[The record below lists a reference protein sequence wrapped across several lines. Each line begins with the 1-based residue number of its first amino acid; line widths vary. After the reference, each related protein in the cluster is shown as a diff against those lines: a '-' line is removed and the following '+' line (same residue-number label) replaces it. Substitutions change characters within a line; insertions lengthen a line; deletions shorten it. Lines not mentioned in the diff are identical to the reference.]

1 MAFINYISFM
11 ENNLRNTAIAPFS
24 KIQTTF
30 LTLLRII
37 IGWHLLYEG
46 IAKLLIPDWTAA
58 GFLSMSRWWF
68 SGVFHW
74 MAANP
79 EIMKIVDVLN
89 ILGLILIGL
98 GLILGI
104 SIKVVSISGM
114 TLLGLYYLAHPPFVG
129 MDMGIPL
136 EGHYLIVN
144 KTLVEIFA
152 LGVIAFF
159 PAGSVFRLDHYLSGW
174 MKRSKNFKF
183 RESKESE
190 IASPAAISHKFLYR
204 REFIKNLALLPIF
217 GTFFYGAY
225 KKYRWESVNA
235 ITGATIKLSNSK
247 LKDIKGI
254 LPTGQLG
261 NIQMSRLTLGCNLIG
276 GWSHAR
282 DLIYASSLFKA
293 YNTEK
298 KVFETIE
305 LAEQAGIN
313 TMNIVNKQFPILHK
327 YLNITG
333 GKMQTF
339 CQVYPSL
346 DDMKTDIDKAI
357 DNGTTTMYIQG
368 GWCDRYV
375 KEGHID
381 FLART
386 IDYIKSQG
394 YLAGIGAH
402 SIQVPIACEK
412 AGINPDYYVKTLHHD
427 RYWSAHPRHNREE
440 FSVDRERFL
449 DHDKFH
455 DNMFDL
461 FPEKTIDFMK
471 TIKKPWIAF
480 KVLAGGAITPEDGFR
495 YAFENGADFIC
506 VGMFDF
512 QVIDDVNIALGVL
525 SDLPKRD
532 RPWLA

>member
-1 MAFINYISFM
+1 M
-11 ENNLRNTAIAPFS
+11 ENNLNNIQGVSFS
-24 KIQTTF
+24 KIQISV

-46 IAKLLIPDWTAA
+46 IAKLLIPDWTAVD
-58 GFLSMSRWWF
+58 FLATSRWWF
-68 SGVFHW
+68 SGFFQW
-74 MAANP
+74 MAGNP
-79 EIMKIVDVLN
+79 EIMKIVDILN
-89 ILGLILIGL
+89 IWSLILIGL
-98 GLILGI
+98 GLILGF
-104 SIKVVSISGM
+104 SIKAASVSGM
-114 TLLGLYYLAHPPFVG
+114 ILLGLYYVAHPPFVG
-129 MDMGIPL
+129 MDMAVPL

-152 LGVIAFF
+152 LGVIAIF
-159 PAGSVFRLDHYLSGW
+159 PVGSVFRLDHYLSGW
-174 MKRSKNFKF
+174 MSKRKRIKP
-183 RESKESE
+183 REGEETKTPSS
-190 IASPAAISHKFLYR
+190 ITMPHKFLYR
-204 REFIKNLALLPIF
+204 REFIKNLALLPVF
-217 GTFFYGAY
+217 GTFFYGTY
-225 KKYRWESVNA
+225 KKYQWESVNA

-247 LKDIKGI
+247 LIDVQGT
-254 LPTGQLG
+254 LPTGQIG

-313 TMNIVNKQFPILHK
+313 MMNIVTKQFPILHK

-339 CQVYPSL
+339 CQVYPTL

-368 GWCDRYV
+368 GYCDRYV
-375 KEGHID
+375 KAGHID
-381 FLART
+381 FLAKT

-402 SIQVPIACEK
+402 SIQVPMACEQ

-427 RYWSAHPRHNREE
+427 RYWSAHPRNNREE

-449 DHDKFH
+449 DHNKFH

-461 FPEKTIDFMK
+461 FPEKTIDYMK
-471 TIKKPWIAF
+471 TIHKPWIAF

-512 QVIDDVNIALGVL
+512 QIVDDVNIALSVL
-525 SDLPKRD
+525 SDLSKRK

>member
-1 MAFINYISFM
+1 MSSISS
-11 ENNLRNTAIAPFS
+11 EGNTGHFS
-24 KIQTTF
+24 KLQTT
-30 LTLLRII
+30 LLVVFRLI

-58 GFLSMSRWWF
+58 GFLSTSRWWF
-68 SGVFHW
+68 SGIFQW
-74 MAANP
+74 MAGHAG
-79 EIMKIVDVLN
+79 IMSVVDFLN
-89 ILGLILIGL
+89 IWGLILIGL
-98 GLILGI
+98 ALILGI
-104 SIKVVSISGM
+104 SIKTASVSGM
-114 TLLGLYYLAHPPFVG
+114 VLLGLYYLAHPPFVG
-129 MDMGIPL
+129 MDIGIPL

-144 KTLVEIFA
+144 KTLVEVFA
-152 LGVIAFF
+152 LGIIAFF
-159 PAGSVFRLDHYLSGW
+159 PAGSIFRLDRFW
-174 MKRSKNFKF
+174 RSWLKPKVQTAAQAPATT
-183 RESKESE
+183 EPD
-190 IASPAAISHKFLYR
+190 PAAAGPSRGLYR
-204 REFIKNLALLPIF
+204 RAFIKNMALLPVF

-235 ITGATIKLSNSK
+235 ISGATIKVSNSQ

-254 LPTGQLG
+254 MPTGRLG
-261 NIQMSRLTLGCNLIG
+261 DIEMSRLTLGCNLIG
-276 GWSHAR
+276 GWSHSR

-313 TMNIVNKQFPILHK
+313 TMNIVNKQFPVLHK

-339 CQVYPSL
+339 CQVYPEL
-346 DDMKTDIDKAI
+346 EDMKTDIDMAI
-357 DNGTTTMYIQG
+357 DNGTTTMYVQG

-375 KEGHID
+375 RDGQVE

-386 IDYIKSQG
+386 VDYIKSQG

-402 SIQVPIACEK
+402 SVQVPIACEK
-412 AGINPDYYVKTLHHD
+412 AGVNADYYVKTLHHD
-427 RYWSAHPRHNREE
+427 RYWSAHPRENRVE

-449 DHDKFH
+449 DHNKFH

-461 FPEKTIDFMK
+461 FPEQTIEFMSK
-471 TIKKPWIAF
+471 IDKPWIAF
-480 KVLAGGAITPEDGFR
+480 KVLAGGAITPADGFR
-495 YAFENGADFIC
+495 FAFENGADFIC

-512 QVIDDVNIALGVL
+512 QIVDDVNIAIDVL
-525 SDLPKRD
+525 TGLPERK
-532 RPWLA
+532 RPWIA